1 MITRYVKASN
11 ENVERIN
18 NLVENGFR
26 LYGVQKGFKKEPV
39 MLIFQKEDGEDKN
52 E

>member
-11 ENVERIN
+11 ENVDRIN

-26 LYGVQKGFKKEPV
+26 LYGVQKGFKKESV
-39 MLIFQKEDGEDKN
+39 MLIFQKKEDKN

>member
-39 MLIFQKEDGEDKN
+39 MLIFQKEEGKED